1 MRNCVG
7 RPRAGGRLR
16 GRRKPSRLLSA
27 DAAVLVCGQFAG
39 RHPRLRSG
47 RNEPGAGPEY
57 AHNLLAAWLQVLAVA
72 CGCRAQLPCLP
83 QSASARTSRRPHP
96 WACEGRGNW
105 SCVGV

>member
-1 MRNCVG
+1 MG

-57 AHNLLAAWLQVLAVA
+57 AHNLLAAWLRVLAVA
-72 CGCRAQLPCLP
+72 CGCHAQLPCRP

-96 WACEGRGNW
+96 CACEGRGNW